1 MTKITISQEGSNPI
15 SITLSDKNI
24 KSKENF
30 PITRTIDF
38 DMFKFLL
45 TVAQACSELRK
56 KKPIKFEKENLQIT
70 GIRCTDVGDIES
82 MKDDIIA
89 NPINFTRDDVATFEL
104 NYIDKNKPIPNHNTC
119 VKILNNTV
127 INDIKQ
133 LLLKNGIRTNLII
146 DNGDYP
152 IDLKSDY
159 RGHDAYLY
167 ADLKNNSAD
176 IQKYE
181 KEFNSFCEKIFK
193 SFIGKKLRKKSTIT
207 KIKAYNNNFSDG
219 MHIICDNLD
228 DVKDNYNLI
237 CDLENKINKA
247 ITACPLTKLYDIKF
261 VEDGY
266 YEDLCFNCNIKPK
279 T

>member
-1 MTKITISQEGSNPI
+1 
-15 SITLSDKNI
+15 
-24 KSKENF
+24 
-30 PITRTIDF
+30 
-38 DMFKFLL
+38 
-45 TVAQACSELRK
+45 
-56 KKPIKFEKENLQIT
+56 
-70 GIRCTDVGDIES
+70 

-89 NPINFTRDDVATFEL
+89 NPINFTRDDIATFEL

-133 LLLKNGIRTNLII
+133 LLLKNGIRINLII

-181 KEFNSFCEKIFK
+181 N
-193 SFIGKKLRKKSTIT
+193 GAVWLR
-207 KIKAYNNNFSDG
+207 
-219 MHIICDNLD
+219 
-228 DVKDNYNLI
+228 
-237 CDLENKINKA
+237 
-247 ITACPLTKLYDIKF
+247 
-261 VEDGY
+261 
-266 YEDLCFNCNIKPK
+266 YEVQNG
-279 T
+279 